1 MGSTWVHLLVVH
13 IPVLLCPVALFF
25 LIRAIRSSA
34 VADSKIG
41 HVFVLICA
49 IATVI
54 AYFTGTSSAEWL
66 DGIIQLDQEQV
77 ENHGLWG
84 RISFTIMAIAGVAA
98 LMTLIAYLQEEEP
111 HPLLLRIVL
120 GLTLIGF
127 TSSVWTAHLG
137 GILRRPELGF

>member
-1 MGSTWVHLLVVH
+1 M
-13 IPVLLCPVALFF
+13 
-25 LIRAIRSSA
+25 
-34 VADSKIG
+34 
-41 HVFVLICA
+41 
-49 IATVI
+49 
-54 AYFTGTSSAEWL
+54 
-66 DGIIQLDQEQV
+66 LDQEQV